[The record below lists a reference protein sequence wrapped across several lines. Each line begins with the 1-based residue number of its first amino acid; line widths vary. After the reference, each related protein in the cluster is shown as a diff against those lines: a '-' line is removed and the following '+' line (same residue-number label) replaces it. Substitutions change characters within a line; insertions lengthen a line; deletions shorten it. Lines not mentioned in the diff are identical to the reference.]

1 MGAIPDVWRGGLISG
16 TTTRCTLPVARL
28 WSTATAA
35 WNCKQ
40 PMNQS
45 SMKGLLEGTIPHPG
59 QLAGTVMGGAQP
71 VDAVEQML
79 VADPYRLEMM
89 WNKDS
94 VLIDTANLPGQSR
107 GSGAG
112 PGLLRT

>member
-1 MGAIPDVWRGGLISG
+1 MNQKPNDALDNPQNNLWVYDRQRDTYRAISG
-16 TTTRCTLPVARL
+16 ARVK
-28 WSTATAA
+28 A
-35 WNCKQ
+35 
-40 PMNQS
+40 
-45 SMKGLLEGTIPHPG
+45 LLEGTIPHPG